1 MTNFSSLGLEL
12 AGLLSA
18 RLCHD
23 LAGPV
28 GAANNGAEL
37 LSEGGAEGME
47 AARELISNCA
57 GQAVRRLRFFR
68 LAYGSHHGSMDW
80 SGAMQTGAAMLADS
94 KIEFAWQGAYDGA
107 EDQEIAGAGKLALN
121 MMLLAANALPRGG
134 RLDFA
139 AAGEACGPRITI
151 RGSGGYAVGHHGQ
164 IVVAAVIDTD
174 FAALNRSGRGAGG
187 RKCAGLRNLRRFGN
201 LNGQI
206 AVRDGDRIDA
216 YIFAHDDD
224 SGGLVDDHPRWHIRI
239 DHELFD
245 VGEQIGNSA
254 AIGVGNAERY
264 GPRIDQGGEVA
275 AEKGIDRNGDA
286 SGCGE
291 VWIAQRYVDV
301 LHCC

>member
-1 MTNFSSLGLEL
+1 MTNSSSSLDLEL

-37 LSEGGAEGME
+37 LSEGGAESME
-47 AARELISNCA
+47 DARDLISSCV

-107 EDQEIAGAGKLALN
+107 EDQDIAGAGKLALN

-134 RLDFA
+134 QLDFA

-151 RGSGGYAVGHHGQ
+151 HGTGGM
-164 IVVAAVIDTD
+164 VILDD
-174 FAALNRSGRGAGG
+174 ISADALAGG
-187 RKCAGLRNLRRFGN
+187 CR
-201 LNGQI
+201 
-206 AVRDGDRIDA
+206 RDGAVLRELNARFVQPYLTGMLAADL
-216 YIFAHDDD
+216 
-224 SGGLVDDHPRWHIRI
+224 GLSVRV
-239 DHELFD
+239 EAT
-245 VGEQIGNSA
+245 GEGQF
-254 AIGVGNAERY
+254 
-264 GPRIDQGGEVA
+264 EVSTVPA
-275 AEKGIDRNGDA
+275 
-286 SGCGE
+286 
-291 VWIAQRYVDV
+291 
-301 LHCC
+301 